1 MISSFSVTIMA
12 AYLLCMTSASAQQ
25 SDTMHVHDHNH
36 GHAHQHSASDTHPHE
51 HSHAYGHVHEH
62 QHVHDHGVAHSHDE
76 ITVSFVGNLATHN
89 ASFNSLPPIENCCT
103 GFSDSKGLGF
113 GFELGYTTPLTAD
126 GLTITP
132 HIGYVNMPVSFDS
145 YSTEKA
151 FTGGVVSGDALFR
164 HTLDVT
170 WTTVTFG
177 ARLEYPVLSSFYL
190 GFGLDGYFYTT
201 GSFHQTET
209 LEEPSNLVFETG
221 TRVRLDKNGYVRGQ
235 NAVVFNATG
244 SARIRLI
251 EKQHG
256 AVGVDIFGRYSLPL
270 QPLFSAQ
277 TWRGMYGN
285 PPATFFID
293 SYSISMLTFGF
304 GLVF

>member
-1 MISSFSVTIMA
+1 MISSFSLALIA
-12 AYLLCMTSASAQQ
+12 AYMLCMTSASAQQ
-25 SDTMHVHDHNH
+25 TDTTHVHDHNH
-36 GHAHQHSASDTHPHE
+36 GHSHQHSTSSAHPHD
-51 HSHAYGHVHEH
+51 HSHAHGHVHEH
-62 QHVHDHGVAHSHDE
+62 QHVHDHGVPHSHDE
-76 ITVSFVGNLATHN
+76 FTVAFIGNLATHN

-132 HIGYVNMPVSFDS
+132 HIGYLNMPVSFDS

-177 ARLEYPVLSSFYL
+177 ARLEYPVLSGFYL
-190 GFGLDGYFYTT
+190 GFGLDGYFFAT

-221 TRVRLDKNGYVRGQ
+221 TRVRLDRNGYVRGQ

-251 EKQHG
+251 EKQQG
-256 AVGVDIFGRYSLPL
+256 SVGVDIFGRYSLPL
-270 QPLFSAQ
+270 QPLFAAQ
-277 TWRGMYGN
+277 TWKGMSGN
-285 PPATFFID
+285 PPGRFFID
-293 SYSISMLTFGF
+293 SYSISMLTFGI